1 LQKLKSSEQNSN
13 IWLFNYIIVPIVS
26 SWIFVYEVALDF
38 FRINVQVRRC
48 VFYRKN
54 YLGFPPQ
61 WTNKK
66 LFILTQAV
74 PCIPAQQHLSLSRQ
88 HYEWFSISNTYMS
101 WNILLSLFFLA
112 WRISWIFLSFEVHL
126 IVPWLLKP
134 HAISYHE
141 LLWRVDQNR
150 LPRFYL
156 WGLPLLL
163 LNRCLSSF
171 CFFDLESITK
181 KVAKPV
187 LCMPGNVR
195 DLTVWKLPLPVGA
208 WKERK
213 SWSLNSVLVSS
224 RETLSGMRVCW
235 LKSLF

>member
-1 LQKLKSSEQNSN
+1 MS
-13 IWLFNYIIVPIVS
+13 WYRLFLCA
-26 SWIFVYEVALDF
+26 FFCEVALDF
-38 FRINVQVRRC
+38 MRINVQVQWY

-54 YLGFPPQ
+54 YVDFPPNGLTKSCIFWLKLCLACQ
-61 WTNKK
+61 PSSICLCLSNITND
-66 LFILTQAV
+66 LVFPILYVMKYTLTFV
-74 PCIPAQQHLSLSRQ
+74 LSC
-88 HYEWFSISNTYMS
+88 FTD
-101 WNILLSLFFLA
+101 LLD
-112 WRISWIFLSFEVHL
+112 LSFFGVHL
-126 IVPWLLKP
+126 IVAWLLKP

-141 LLWRVDQNR
+141 LLWRVNQNR
-150 LPRFYL
+150 LPGFYL

-163 LNRCLSSF
+163 LNHCLSSF

-187 LCMPGNVR
+187 LCMLGNVR